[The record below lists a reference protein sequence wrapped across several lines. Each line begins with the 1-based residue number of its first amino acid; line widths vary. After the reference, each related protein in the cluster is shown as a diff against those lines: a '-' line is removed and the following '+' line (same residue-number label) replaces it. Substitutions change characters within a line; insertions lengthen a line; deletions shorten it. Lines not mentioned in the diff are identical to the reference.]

1 MKKKQRTLKIT
12 FQLLQKSREK
22 TTNDFNKSTLQLRN
36 NKEHFFKLKK
46 NHLFFYST
54 SSSNFASSFFFFQ
67 LQFYFLICTFKVK
80 I

>member
-54 SSSNFASSFFFFQ
+54 SSSNFASSFFFPTSILFNMHM
-67 LQFYFLICTFKVK
+67 
-80 I
+80 